1 MATAFAG
8 ASLLPLTLGLGAAIF
23 VTFEHLFSR
32 SVGIAAG
39 ASFAIVALLLLYGLG
54 LAMRKKKGQ
63 PMQDQATD
71 VSLKSR
77 IEQMLTEARVIVPG
91 APGAARLPVDRGANQ
106 GVQRTALR
114 LQICSLHWRQRRR

>member
-8 ASLLPLTLGLGAAIF
+8 ASLLPLTLGLGAATF

-39 ASFAIVALLLLYGLG
+39 ASLAIVALLLLYGLG

-63 PMQDQATD
+63 PMG
-71 VSLKSR
+71 
-77 IEQMLTEARVIVPG
+77 I
-91 APGAARLPVDRGANQ
+91 
-106 GVQRTALR
+106 
-114 LQICSLHWRQRRR
+114 RRRPFP

>member
-8 ASLLPLTLGLGAAIF
+8 ASLLPLTLGLGAATF

-39 ASFAIVALLLLYGLG
+39 ASLAIVALLLLYGLG

-63 PMQDQATD
+63 PMQ
-71 VSLKSR
+71 
-77 IEQMLTEARVIVPG
+77 I
-91 APGAARLPVDRGANQ
+91 
-106 GVQRTALR
+106 
-114 LQICSLHWRQRRR
+114 RRRTFP